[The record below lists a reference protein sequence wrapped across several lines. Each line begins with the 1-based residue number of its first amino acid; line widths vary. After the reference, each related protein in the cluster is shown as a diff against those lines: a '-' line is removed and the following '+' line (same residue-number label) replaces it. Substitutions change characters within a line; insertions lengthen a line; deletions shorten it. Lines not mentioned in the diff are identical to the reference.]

1 MVGNQLKYV
10 LEYIFL
16 FVKYYETFKYV
27 FKSEKLSWIRGYFK
41 TKHILF
47 LIF

>member
-16 FVKYYETFKYV
+16 FVKDYGTFKYV
-27 FKSEKLSWIRGYFK
+27 FKS
-41 TKHILF
+41 
-47 LIF
+47 